1 MVESNFIGVLPWIK
15 IWYNYRKSSV
25 KKIWNWQK
33 FSTFKRHRPWKYWT
47 HLQNNVRVFN
57 GIQHS
62 IEGNKWKEYEYQ
74 KNILESV
81 CDSFIVLFE
90 WGLLN
95 YDRLDLKG
103 QSKENGDN
111 EVRNIEKTIDY
122 LE

>member
-1 MVESNFIGVLPWIK
+1 
-15 IWYNYRKSSV
+15 
-25 KKIWNWQK
+25 
-33 FSTFKRHRPWKYWT
+33 
-47 HLQNNVRVFN
+47 
-57 GIQHS
+57 
-62 IEGNKWKEYEYQ
+62 
-74 KNILESV
+74 LESV